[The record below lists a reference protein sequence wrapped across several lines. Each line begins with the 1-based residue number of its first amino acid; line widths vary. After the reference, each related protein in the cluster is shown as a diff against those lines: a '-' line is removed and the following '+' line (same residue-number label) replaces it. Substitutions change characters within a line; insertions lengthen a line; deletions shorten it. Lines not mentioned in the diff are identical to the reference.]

1 MQRAA
6 TLSSMSTSLRRRS
19 PFLSLLGL
27 LCTLSMLS
35 GCSGDEP
42 EAPKQTGTAR
52 PAAKRVAAEPGSPS
66 PMEVTTFYNENN
78 AESHNTTHA
87 THGQQQQQPD
97 AG

>member
-6 TLSSMSTSLRRRS
+6 TLSAMSTSLRRRS

-52 PAAKRVAAEPGSPS
+52 PAAERVEARCDEALDRQHFSMFARRKRASGS
-66 PMEVTTFYNENN
+66 
-78 AESHNTTHA
+78 ES
-87 THGQQQQQPD
+87 
-97 AG
+97 